1 MKTVPEAQPPGLS
14 AQGTSE
20 VRPSQAHRGQIPREL
35 PPVTGDPVTGER
47 GEKDDS
53 GSSREPGLSAWS
65 LQPHAW
71 RLRTLRRRSLNR
83 NRVSQRSWL
92 DSLPKTVITQGRA
105 GIRAIKTLISL
116 VIENTFMGVAGL
128 SREPSLFY
136 AVRKWLR

>member
-20 VRPSQAHRGQIPREL
+20 VRPSRAHRGQIPREL

-65 LQPHAW
+65 L
-71 RLRTLRRRSLNR
+71 RTLGRCLLNR